1 MVRVVYEYMER
12 GKGRSIER
20 VERGVGL
27 NVAGTKCVE
36 WTGWVD
42 VQIDP
47 SEYSPTSLVGCSR
60 TSLLCVDGKDEN
72 Q

>member
-1 MVRVVYEYMER
+1 MRTMEDCSDDAIDYVHSAMVRVVYEYMER

-42 VQIDP
+42 VQIRRR
-47 SEYSPTSLVGCSR
+47 TVLLV
-60 TSLLCVDGKDEN
+60 
-72 Q
+72 